1 MNLSYS
7 TFVILLLLFLF
18 LQKIFTHL
26 LGKWKT
32 EFTGLNVTSASLG
45 LADAALSLCCSKV
58 ISNHVNF
65 S

>member
-7 TFVILLLLFLF
+7 TFVILLLFLF

-45 LADAALSLCCSKV
+45 LADAALSLSMLP
-58 ISNHVNF
+58 
-65 S
+65 

>member
-45 LADAALSLCCSKV
+45 LADTALSLSMLP
-58 ISNHVNF
+58 
-65 S
+65 